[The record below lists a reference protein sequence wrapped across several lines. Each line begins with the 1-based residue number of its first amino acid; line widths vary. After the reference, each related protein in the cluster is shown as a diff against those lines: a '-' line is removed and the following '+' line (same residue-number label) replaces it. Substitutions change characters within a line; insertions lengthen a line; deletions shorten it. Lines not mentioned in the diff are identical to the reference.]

1 MPRNIPPALS
11 ARLRDHSTTLCYLLK
26 VVPREADTFG
36 ITTCNRDVDFDDG
49 SGMRTYRAKRGY
61 TASDTETKSDL
72 SVNNAEADGLVA
84 EYPADGVTKE
94 GIARGD
100 YDGAAYMHY
109 LIDYEHP
116 EAGFVLVGAG
126 TVGRVTTTDDLVMKL
141 EMRSLTQTLKQ
152 ASMIELTSITCRAKF
167 GDERC
172 KMPLVW
178 ASGIVAEVGDEADRT
193 FYADP
198 SPINDVIFATGDGSA
213 TQFQLKDA
221 NGNDVTSGFV
231 VDSIHQTDWQG
242 RIELSDQ
249 SRTNNATYSNDFAK
263 WINFGGAVVSLTSGH
278 PSPDGGSNASA
289 FEVHDADGSYYGFAG
304 LFTSLAGDIGGPESA
319 SIWLRAD
326 VPLVASLAMRSSSG
340 TSPATANVDTTWTK
354 ATVQSSATYVR
365 GLSFGISENNAS
377 GLPAGTL
384 LYFCFAEQEDGD
396 TVGAYISTTT
406 DPVTITDYTLSGNQI
421 TLGQVSNG
429 ATLDWTGSVDLPSA
443 DGHFVPGVVHWDTGG
458 NAGRENE
465 VDTYEMTS
473 DGAEVSLVIP
483 THALIQVGDTFRI
496 RQDCDKSRAM
506 CRDRYHNILNFRG
519 EPDIPRGD
527 ATSLGAPKP
536 S

>member
-1 MPRNIPPALS
+1 MPRNIPPALA

-26 VVPREADTFG
+26 VVPREAETFG

-49 SGMRTYRAKRGY
+49 SGIRTYRAKRGY

-116 EAGFVLVGAG
+116 EDGFVLVGSG

-152 ASMIELTSITCRAKF
+152 NSMIELTSITCRAKF

-172 KMPLVW
+172 KMPLEWVE
-178 ASGIVAEVGDEADRT
+178 GTVIGVGDELDRT
-193 FYADP
+193 FY
-198 SPINDVIFATGDGSA
+198 VELFAPEDSLGNPEIDSD
-213 TQFQLKDA
+213 TQ
-221 NGNDVTSGFV
+221 GEMTSDGFV
-231 VDSIHQTDWQG
+231 
-242 RIELSDQ
+242 L
-249 SRTNNATYSNDFAK
+249 DF
-263 WINFGGAVVSLTSGH
+263 
-278 PSPDGGSNASA
+278 PD
-289 FEVHDADGSYYGFAG
+289 E
-304 LFTSLAGDIGGPESA
+304 
-319 SIWLRAD
+319 
-326 VPLVASLAMRSSSG
+326 
-340 TSPATANVDTTWTK
+340 
-354 ATVQSSATYVR
+354 
-365 GLSFGISENNAS
+365 
-377 GLPAGTL
+377 
-384 LYFCFAEQEDGD
+384 
-396 TVGAYISTTT
+396 
-406 DPVTITDYTLSGNQI
+406 
-421 TLGQVSNG
+421 
-429 ATLDWTGSVDLPSA
+429 
-443 DGHFVPGVVHWDTGG
+443 HFVPGVVHWDTGG

-473 DGAEVSLVIP
+473 NGAQITLVIP

-496 RQDCDKSRAM
+496 RQDCDKSRDM
-506 CRDRYHNILNFRG
+506 CRDRYANILNFRG
-519 EPDIPRGD
+519 EPDTPRGD
-527 ATSLGAPKP
+527 AASLGAPKP